1 MSYNMFPPCHVFL
14 LNDNV
19 LLMQRLVHSIALID
33 LNLKAH
39 VVVEAPSIGLTI
51 CMRCMICS
59 CVHKLMFLRSN
70 HGIKL
75 LRKP

>member
-33 LNLKAH
+33 F
-39 VVVEAPSIGLTI
+39 ES
-51 CMRCMICS
+51 
-59 CVHKLMFLRSN
+59 
-70 HGIKL
+70 
-75 LRKP
+75 